1 MSIDRL
7 SVLQDLYDSLLQDRK
22 QIDKKLRDNLNRIEE
37 INVFLDSVK
46 DDPESDLRVFSPR
59 SSESIHR
66 DEIISH
72 EDEKILIEKENHS
85 HYSRLNKLNSQIE
98 DMESLLKDLASIE
111 ATKQEESLME
121 SSENDLS
128 EQDANEESLIDTT
141 SGTRHIWMLDIQEK
155 ERQRIAREL
164 HDSSVQNLTHLI
176 HTIEL
181 SSMFIDQDPIRAK
194 LELAA
199 CSKNLK
205 SVIDEMRETIFNLR
219 PMSFDDLGFKQ
230 SIEEYIGNLK
240 RQFDNDITIEY
251 NICDI
256 GDNTWGKNKEELD
269 LILVTVYRVIQE
281 ALMNALKYSAAEK
294 IVLNMDS
301 SEEAFHIV
309 ISDNGKG
316 FSLEQVIKHKD
327 RHFGIS
333 VMKERV
339 YLLNGD
345 ISIETEPGR
354 GTEIKIEIPLV

>member
-1 MSIDRL
+1 MSIDKI

-22 QIDKKLRDNLNRIEE
+22 QIEKFLNDNNNRIEE
-37 INVFLDSVK
+37 INVYLNSVK
-46 DDPESDLRVFSPR
+46 DDPESDLKVFSPR
-59 SSESIHR
+59 SSESLHR
-66 DEIISH
+66 DEILLR
-72 EDEKILIEKENHS
+72 EQEKSNIEKENHS
-85 HYSRLNKLNSQIE
+85 HYSKLSRLTSQIE
-98 DMESLLKDLASIE
+98 DIENLIKELSSLEVIE
-111 ATKQEESLME
+111 QEIETDQLSF
-121 SSENDLS
+121 ENK
-128 EQDANEESLIDTT
+128 
-141 SGTRHIWMLDIQEK
+141 HMWMLDIQEK

-176 HTIEL
+176 HIIEL

-194 LELAA
+194 LELAS

-205 SVIDEMRETIFNLR
+205 AVIDEMRETIFNLR

-230 SIEEYIGNLK
+230 SVEEYVENLK
-240 RQFDNDITIEY
+240 NQFNNETIIKC

-256 GDNTWGKNKEELD
+256 NSTWGKDKEEFD
-269 LILVTVYRVIQE
+269 LILVTIYRVIQE
-281 ALMNALKYSAAEK
+281 ALMNALKYSKAEV
-294 IVLNMDS
+294 INLNMNS
-301 SEEAFHIV
+301 SDEAFNIV
-309 ISDNGKG
+309 INDNGKG
-316 FSLEQVIKHKD
+316 FSLEQVIKQKD

>member
-7 SVLQDLYDSLLQDRK
+7 SVLQNLYDSLLQDRK
-22 QIDKKLRDNLNRIEE
+22 QVEKKLNDNVNRIEE
-37 INVFLDSVK
+37 INVFLDSVR
-46 DDPESDLRVFSPR
+46 DDPESDFRVFSPR
-59 SSESIHR
+59 SSESIHK
-66 DEIISH
+66 DEIICL
-72 EDEKILIEKENHS
+72 EKEKIKIEKENHS
-85 HYSRLNKLNSQIE
+85 HYNKLNNLNSQIE
-98 DMESLLKDLASIE
+98 DIEFLLKDLVSIAKINEDKSSDEFMEEASDVQMPDE
-111 ATKQEESLME
+111 DSMME
-121 SSENDLS
+121 SNSE
-128 EQDANEESLIDTT
+128 I
-141 SGTRHIWMLDIQEK
+141 RHIWMLDIQEK

-194 LELAA
+194 LELAS

-240 RQFDNDITIEY
+240 QQFDNDIEIEY
-251 NICDI
+251 NVCDI
-256 GDNTWGKNKEELD
+256 GDNTWGKDKEEFD
-269 LILVTVYRVIQE
+269 LILVTVYRIIQE
-281 ALMNALKYSAAEK
+281 ALMNALKYSSAEK
-294 IVLNMDS
+294 IVLNVDS
-301 SEEAFHIV
+301 SDEAFHIL
-309 ISDNGKG
+309 IKDNGKG
-316 FSLEQVIKHKD
+316 FSLEQIIKQKD

-354 GTEIKIEIPLV
+354 GTEIIIEIPLV

>member
-1 MSIDRL
+1 MSINEL

-22 QIDKKLRDNLNRIEE
+22 QIEKNLNDNNNRIEE
-37 INVFLDSVK
+37 INIYLNSVK

-59 SSESIHR
+59 SSESLHR
-66 DEIISH
+66 DEIILR
-72 EDEKILIEKENHS
+72 EEEKECIEKENHS
-85 HYSRLNKLNSQIE
+85 HYSKLSRLTGQIE
-98 DMESLLKDLASIE
+98 DIE
-111 ATKQEESLME
+111 NLIKELSYLQAIDKEKSSEQPTGAQDIIDNDEQL
-121 SSENDLS
+121 SSEN
-128 EQDANEESLIDTT
+128 
-141 SGTRHIWMLDIQEK
+141 RHIWMLDIQEK

-194 LELAA
+194 LELAS

-205 SVIDEMRETIFNLR
+205 AVIDEMRETIFNLR

-230 SIEEYIGNLK
+230 SIEEYIDNLK
-240 RQFDNDITIEY
+240 RQFNNDTLIKSD
-251 NICDI
+251 ICDI
-256 GDNTWGKNKEELD
+256 NNIWGKDKEEFD
-269 LILVTVYRVIQE
+269 LILVTIYRVIQE
-281 ALMNALKYSAAEK
+281 ALMNALKYSDAE
-294 IVLNMDS
+294 IIILNMS
-301 SEEAFHIV
+301 SSDKAFHIA

-316 FSLEQVIKHKD
+316 FSLEQVIRQKD

>member
-1 MSIDRL
+1 MSIDKI

-22 QIDKKLRDNLNRIEE
+22 QIEKFLNDNNNRIEE
-37 INVFLDSVK
+37 INVYLNSVK
-46 DDPESDLRVFSPR
+46 DDPESDLKVFSPR
-59 SSESIHR
+59 SSESLHR
-66 DEIISH
+66 DEILLR
-72 EDEKILIEKENHS
+72 EEEKSNIEKENHS
-85 HYSRLNKLNSQIE
+85 HYSKLSRLTSQIE
-98 DMESLLKDLASIE
+98 DIENLIKELSSLEVIE
-111 ATKQEESLME
+111 QEIETDQLSF
-121 SSENDLS
+121 ENK
-128 EQDANEESLIDTT
+128 
-141 SGTRHIWMLDIQEK
+141 HMWMLDIQEK

-176 HTIEL
+176 HIIEL

-194 LELAA
+194 LELAS

-205 SVIDEMRETIFNLR
+205 AVIDEMRETIFNLR

-230 SIEEYIGNLK
+230 SVEEYVENLK
-240 RQFDNDITIEY
+240 NQFNNETIIKC

-256 GDNTWGKNKEELD
+256 NSTWGKDKEEFD
-269 LILVTVYRVIQE
+269 LILVTIYRVIQE
-281 ALMNALKYSAAEK
+281 ALMNALKYSKAEV
-294 IVLNMDS
+294 INLNMNS
-301 SEEAFHIV
+301 SDEAFNIV
-309 ISDNGKG
+309 INDNGKG
-316 FSLEQVIKHKD
+316 FSLEQVIKQKD

>member
-1 MSIDRL
+1 MSISGL

-22 QIDKKLRDNLNRIEE
+22 QIEKNLNDNNNRIEE
-37 INVFLDSVK
+37 INIYLNSVK

-59 SSESIHR
+59 SSESLHR
-66 DEIISH
+66 DEIILR
-72 EDEKILIEKENHS
+72 EEEKKCIEKENHS
-85 HYSRLNKLNSQIE
+85 HYSKLSRLTSQIE
-98 DMESLLKDLASIE
+98 DIE
-111 ATKQEESLME
+111 NLIKELSYLQAIDKENSSEQPIGAQDIIDNDEQL
-121 SSENDLS
+121 SSEN
-128 EQDANEESLIDTT
+128 
-141 SGTRHIWMLDIQEK
+141 RHIWMLDIQEK

-194 LELAA
+194 LELAS

-205 SVIDEMRETIFNLR
+205 AVIDEMRETIFNLR

-230 SIEEYIGNLK
+230 SIEEYIDNLK
-240 RQFDNDITIEY
+240 RQFNNDTLIKCD
-251 NICDI
+251 ICDI
-256 GDNTWGKNKEELD
+256 NNIWGKDKEEFD
-269 LILVTVYRVIQE
+269 LILVTIYRVIQE
-281 ALMNALKYSAAEK
+281 ALMNALKYSNAE
-294 IVLNMDS
+294 IIILNMS
-301 SEEAFHIV
+301 SSDEAFHIA

-316 FSLEQVIKHKD
+316 FTLEQVIRQKD

>member
-1 MSIDRL
+1 MSIDKI

-22 QIDKKLRDNLNRIEE
+22 QIEKFLNDNNNRIEE
-37 INVFLDSVK
+37 INVYLNSVK
-46 DDPESDLRVFSPR
+46 DDPESDVKVFSPR
-59 SSESIHR
+59 SSESLHR
-66 DEIISH
+66 DEILLR
-72 EDEKILIEKENHS
+72 EQEKSNIEKENHS
-85 HYSRLNKLNSQIE
+85 HYSKLSRLTSQIE
-98 DMESLLKDLASIE
+98 DIENLIKELSSLEVIE
-111 ATKQEESLME
+111 QEIETDQLSF
-121 SSENDLS
+121 ENK
-128 EQDANEESLIDTT
+128 
-141 SGTRHIWMLDIQEK
+141 HMWMLDIQEK

-176 HTIEL
+176 HIIEL

-194 LELAA
+194 LELAS

-205 SVIDEMRETIFNLR
+205 AVIDEMRETIFNLR

-230 SIEEYIGNLK
+230 SVEEYVENLK
-240 RQFDNDITIEY
+240 NQFNNETIIKC

-256 GDNTWGKNKEELD
+256 NSTWGKDKEEFD
-269 LILVTVYRVIQE
+269 LILVTIYRVIQE
-281 ALMNALKYSAAEK
+281 ALMNSLKYSKAEV
-294 IVLNMDS
+294 INLNMNS
-301 SEEAFHIV
+301 SDEAFNIV
-309 ISDNGKG
+309 INDNGKG
-316 FSLEQVIKHKD
+316 FSLEQVIKQKD

>member
-1 MSIDRL
+1 MSIDRI

-22 QIDKKLRDNLNRIEE
+22 QVEKIINDNLNRIEE
-37 INVFLDSVK
+37 INIFLNSVK
-46 DDPESDLRVFSPR
+46 DDPESDIRVFSPR
-59 SSESIHR
+59 SSEIIHR
-66 DEIISH
+66 DEIRAH
-72 EDEKILIEKENHS
+72 EEEKTLIEKENHS
-85 HYSRLNKLNSQIE
+85 QYHKLSKLTKQIE
-98 DMESLLKDLASIE
+98 DIEALLKDLTVFE
-111 ATKQEESLME
+111 LKDEMN
-121 SSENDLS
+121 SSEENHS
-128 EQDANEESLIDTT
+128 NEETDELQEQLLEEKK
-141 SGTRHIWMLDIQEK
+141 HMWMLDIQEK

-181 SSMFIDQDPIRAK
+181 SSLFIDQDPIRAK
-194 LELAA
+194 LELAS

-230 SIEEYIGNLK
+230 SIEEYIENLK
-240 RQFDNDITIEY
+240 NQFNNDITIQY
-251 NICDI
+251 SICDVNY
-256 GDNTWGKNKEELD
+256 NTYHQEKEKFNLV
-269 LILVTVYRVIQE
+269 LVTVYRIIQE
-281 ALMNALKYSAAEK
+281 ALTNALKYSNAELIK
-294 IVLNMDS
+294 LNVDAS
-301 SEEAFHIV
+301 DENFHII

-316 FSLEQVIKHKD
+316 FSLEQVMGQKD

-354 GTEIKIEIPLV
+354 GTEIKIEIPLM